1 MLFQETKY
9 KTSWETPPEKKKK
22 KHVWDT
28 TLPSPYC
35 NLKETVGA
43 RENLPRNVSDSGQEE
58 LLTIC
63 LVSNRLS
70 MMLDKTS
77 TERRKVR
84 QGWASITSGF
94 PSGVEVLRLLV
105 NFK

>member
-1 MLFQETKY
+1 MLFQKTKY
-9 KTSWETPPEKKKK
+9 ETSWETTPEKKKK

-28 TLPSPYC
+28 TLPTPYY
-35 NLKETVGA
+35 NLKGRVGA
-43 RENLPRNVSDSGQEE
+43 RENLHRNVSDSGQEE
-58 LLTIC
+58 WLTIC
-63 LVSNRLS
+63 LVSNRPS
-70 MMLDKTS
+70 RMLDKAS

-84 QGWASITSGF
+84 RGWAIITPGF

>member
-35 NLKETVGA
+35 NLKETVYLL
-43 RENLPRNVSDSGQEE
+43 NKKDDTPYCLNPRNGR
-58 LLTIC
+58 T
-63 LVSNRLS
+63 
-70 MMLDKTS
+70 
-77 TERRKVR
+77 
-84 QGWASITSGF
+84 
-94 PSGVEVLRLLV
+94 P
-105 NFK
+105 FKA

>member
-1 MLFQETKY
+1 M
-9 KTSWETPPEKKKK
+9 
-22 KHVWDT
+22 
-28 TLPSPYC
+28 
-35 NLKETVGA
+35 
-43 RENLPRNVSDSGQEE
+43 
-58 LLTIC
+58 LTIC
-63 LVSNRLS
+63 LVSNRPS
-70 MMLDKTS
+70 RRLDKAS